1 MATAR
6 PRATN
11 PGNDDG
17 GDVDP
22 FFSTLESVMRISLAG
37 FGGAL
42 AGMSL
47 ARRGASVVASA
58 PASAIARRVANS
70 PFAPPPGTVL
80 PAAAAPDAA
89 AKTKNGGAKAGA
101 AVAAVVSGSGKRRL
115 QRRQTIVR
123 ASPPPAALPHRY
135 SDRELPTAWAVA
147 CAAFAGVVE
156 FVRAASPSTV
166 VRDLLLAAPPPP
178 SATMGGGYGDGYG
191 GGEEERRT
199 TTTATTPV
207 DDDDGDDDGGD
218 GIASSAHGWSIVPPD
233 PSALCAISDYAIGGA
248 VAGAV
253 FRGSAVRTRLG
264 ARGMSSAV
272 GGGGR
277 RPFLSGILPGA
288 VLGLSAGIAIVAL
301 DRGRILLDERYG
313 VRPDPRRG
321 DDDDG
326 DDDGDDDDDCATGD
340 SPSFA
345 ASPGHGVGADAQIP
359 ADIRAMSNEEL
370 ARSIES
376 LRRGEDAGGGGRS
389 SSSSSHSSSSSS
401 SAAAAEPSRLEKVG
415 ATTDDEGGEETRD
428 LFSAI
433 GFRPHP
439 SRGKE

>member
-1 MATAR
+1 
-6 PRATN
+6 
-11 PGNDDG
+11 
-17 GDVDP
+17 
-22 FFSTLESVMRISLAG
+22 MRISLAG

-47 ARRGASVVASA
+47 ARRGASAS
-58 PASAIARRVANS
+58 ASAIARRVANS
-70 PFAPPPGTVL
+70 PVVPPPGAVL
-80 PAAAAPDAA
+80 PAAAADAT
-89 AKTKNGGAKAGA
+89 AKTKNGGAKASA
-101 AVAAVVSGSGKRRL
+101 AVAAVVAGSGKRRL
-115 QRRQTIVR
+115 QRQQTIVR

-156 FVRAASPSTV
+156 FVRAVSPSAV
-166 VRDLLLAAPPPP
+166 VRDLLLAPPP
-178 SATMGGGYGDGYG
+178 SATMGGGDGDG

-199 TTTATTPV
+199 TTPTTSDE
-207 DDDDGDDDGGD
+207 DDDDDDDGD
-218 GIASSAHGWSIVPPD
+218 GIASSAYGWSIIPLD

-264 ARGMSSAV
+264 ARGISSAV
-272 GGGGR
+272 VGGR

-301 DRGRILLDERYG
+301 DRARILLDERFG

-321 DDDDG
+321 DDDD
-326 DDDGDDDDDCATGD
+326 DDDDHDYTTVD
-340 SPSFA
+340 SSSLA
-345 ASPGHGVGADAQIP
+345 ERADAQIP

-370 ARSIES
+370 AKSIES
-376 LRRGEDAGGGGRS
+376 LRRGDDAGGGGGS
-389 SSSSSHSSSSSS
+389 SSSSSPSISSSSS
-401 SAAAAEPSRLEKVG
+401 AAEPSRLEDVG

-439 SRGKE
+439 SREKE